1 MFQLNLRWICFE
13 VIECICC
20 ITHWK
25 LQKKNSP
32 EVQLQQISYT
42 LFYISIELIFLS
54 KYFSCCRNIVLMK
67 ISKKPNLSKRL
78 RALMKCNGKGHWI
91 LSKVHNIKAHVQSN
105 WKIRIKEILILDLD
119 STCASKV
126 GALRAP
132 YFIHDWIWF

>member
-1 MFQLNLRWICFE
+1 MYAGFFKFSMSDTTETFNNF
-13 VIECICC
+13 
-20 ITHWK
+20 
-25 LQKKNSP
+25 KKKFTRSSTATNH
-32 EVQLQQISYT
+32 YT